1 MGLLPNVLFIF
12 TPFKG
17 SGSCCL
23 SSTKLVEVVQASRII
38 NFIRILGIDV
48 VGCRRKALV
57 VLAEGKDRAWTCM
70 LPGSRVWTCL
80 EKLCRW
86 QCLPTSSYLKASE
99 LRLHYLQCHWKC
111 MVILLGL
118 HISCHF
124 VVQNV
129 STVSIPIPPPHSHPS
144 HWDSTST
151 HAVEQLT
158 HTCSVQHCVV
168 LTRFICSV
176 IQSWIWSLT
185 QLLSVLVLAQGMS
198 LMRNLY
204 QDGTVDL
211 GSFLKPDAGAPSK
224 LLVCWATVLASFML
238 TFQVKHHHYQG
249 SLSTSLLK
257 AFWVNSSRFALVN
270 FLPFLWTIF

>member
-1 MGLLPNVLFIF
+1 MRGNLTRLAHFLSFCCPKCKYCIHPN
-12 TPFKG
+12 
-17 SGSCCL
+17 
-23 SSTKLVEVVQASRII
+23 
-38 NFIRILGIDV
+38 
-48 VGCRRKALV
+48 
-57 VLAEGKDRAWTCM
+57 
-70 LPGSRVWTCL
+70 
-80 EKLCRW
+80 
-86 QCLPTSSYLKASE
+86 PTSPLPPNS
-99 LRLHYLQCHWKC
+99 
-111 MVILLGL
+111 LGQ
-118 HISCHF
+118 HQYTCCGAADI
-124 VVQNV
+124 
-129 STVSIPIPPPHSHPS
+129 
-144 HWDSTST
+144 
-151 HAVEQLT
+151 
-158 HTCSVQHCVV
+158 CSVQHCVV

-224 LLVCWATVLASFML
+224 LLVCWVTVLASFML